1 MCRSCG
7 TAVPSTVHSAPRP
20 RDDGGTWVTGG
31 PIGAPV
37 AAPTPRSGPGLAK
50 APTAPPT
57 DAGPYDPP
65 GPPHPVP
72 HHAYPPSAYPGTP
85 QTSGGPPRGLRGIA
99 SAAVVL
105 LLVEV
110 GALGAHVYARIQE
123 AALVRDF
130 QAGTT
135 AIPLSRI
142 QANDDLVHTTGLA
155 SVGLYVVALI
165 ALMTFT
171 YLATVNVRRWDPA
184 AKHTPGLAA
193 ASWIIPVANLVLPWI
208 VLRQAIQVGARRVAA
223 PAGAGLVVLW
233 AVLQTVG
240 LVTRFAS
247 ASRHDELATAFA
259 PDLDALVTSINGIAI
274 GCGLLALGLLAGIAT
289 VLRIAS
295 LHDRTVGA

>member
-7 TAVPSTVHSAPRP
+7 TAVPSSVHTAPRP
-20 RDDGGTWVTGG
+20 QDDGGTWVTGG

-37 AAPTPRSGPGLAK
+37 AAPTPRSGPALAK
-50 APTAPPT
+50 APTPP
-57 DAGPYDPP
+57 PP
-65 GPPHPVP
+65 DP
-72 HHAYPPSAYPGTP
+72 HHGYPPSAYPGTP

-99 SAAVVL
+99 SALVVL

-130 QAGTT
+130 QEGTT

-142 QANDDLVHTTGLA
+142 QASDDLVHSTGLA

-165 ALMTFT
+165 ALMTFS

-247 ASRHDELATAFA
+247 ASRHDALATAFA

-274 GCGLLALGLLAGIAT
+274 GCGLLALGLLVGIAT